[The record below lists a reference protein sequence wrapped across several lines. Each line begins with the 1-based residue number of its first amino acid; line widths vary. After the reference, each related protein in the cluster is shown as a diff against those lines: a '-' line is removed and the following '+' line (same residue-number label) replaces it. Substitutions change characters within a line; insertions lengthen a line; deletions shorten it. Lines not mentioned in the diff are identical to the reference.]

1 MEKEYGSLAIQ
12 ASHFISFKKKFRA
25 FTRKKSYKTKW
36 WRLIWALEE
45 QVFFSRFQRKFVK

>member
-12 ASHFISFKKKFRA
+12 ASHFISFQKNSGLSLE
-25 FTRKKSYKTKW
+25 KSYKTKW